1 MKDQK
6 INSFIAKVKLIEIL
20 IEESLQR
27 KKNGKPYDYNSRQVN
42 DITQNEDFLETLE
55 KYLPEKYEEIK
66 ENIRELNKG

>member
-27 KKNGKPYDYNSRQVN
+27 KKNGKQYDYNSHQVN
-42 DITQNEDFLETLE
+42 DITQNKDFLKTLE